1 MAISND
7 TICFIQIILHIDVH
21 FKDYQSTYALNDL
34 WLLKHD
40 FNVRCK
46 SFCKNML
53 KVNMW

>member
-7 TICFIQIILHIDVH
+7 TIRFIQTVLLIDVY
-21 FKDYQSTYALNDL
+21 FKDHQSTYALNDL

>member
-1 MAISND
+1 MAIRND
-7 TICFIQIILHIDVH
+7 TIRFIQIVLHIDVY

-46 SFCKNML
+46 SFYKNML